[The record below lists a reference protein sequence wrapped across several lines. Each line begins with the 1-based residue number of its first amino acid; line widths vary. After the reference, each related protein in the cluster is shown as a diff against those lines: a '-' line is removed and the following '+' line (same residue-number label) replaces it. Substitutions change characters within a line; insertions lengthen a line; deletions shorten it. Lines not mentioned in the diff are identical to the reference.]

1 MVCRSACRSW
11 AAATPMAPSWPR
23 PRRSRRCAPGVTAVR
38 ASEPVPG
45 PRRMSDRE
53 RWALI
58 SAVLFSLLVL
68 VIWLVVIEAPIIDW
82 LIRIYRDK
90 KFLKETVRSW
100 GWMATIV
107 LVVIQALKVII
118 SPIPGEITGP
128 VGGALFGTWLG
139 LLYSTIGLTVGTVFC
154 FWIGRVW
161 GEPLVRP
168 FLSERHWN
176 RMNFILEAE
185 VSILCFILYLIPG
198 FPKDIIS
205 YLFGLSPMPF
215 WVFAVVSTVGRLPG
229 TLISSYFG
237 AHVAE
242 QQYIYAI
249 PFMAIVLALCLPVYY
264 YRERLVRR
272 FHKRRPRARR
282 TPDKALDGRGTR
294 P

>member
-1 MVCRSACRSW
+1 
-11 AAATPMAPSWPR
+11 
-23 PRRSRRCAPGVTAVR
+23 
-38 ASEPVPG
+38 
-45 PRRMSDRE
+45 MSDRE

-58 SAVLFSLLVL
+58 SAVLFGLLVL
-68 VIWLVVIEAPIIDW
+68 VVWLVVIEAPIVDW
-82 LIRIYRDK
+82 LIRLYRDK

-100 GWMATIV
+100 GWMAPLV
-107 LVVIQALKVII
+107 FVVIQALQVII

-139 LLYSTIGLTVGTVFC
+139 LLYSTIGLTVGTMFC

-168 FLSERHWN
+168 WLSEHHWN
-176 RMNFILEAE
+176 RMNFVVEAE
-185 VSILCFILYLIPG
+185 GAIICFVLYLIPG

-249 PFMAIVLALCLPVYY
+249 AFMAIVLALCLPVYY

-272 FHKRRPRARR
+272 FHKPRRRARP
-282 TPDKALDGRGTR
+282 TPRQSA
-294 P
+294 